1 MALLYTRAWPSLLFH
16 QHIIHFPHVI
26 FRDQLLNLV
35 ERVPELK
42 RLAFGLLPRQELSSV
57 VDRALLIEK

>member
-1 MALLYTRAWPSLLFH
+1 MALLSTRAWLSLLFH
-16 QHIIHFPHVI
+16 QHIIYFPHVI
-26 FRDQLLNLV
+26 FRDPLLNLV

-42 RLAFGLLPRQELSSV
+42 RLAFGLLPRQKLSSV